1 VRTVYLVG
9 PATVA
14 DPMRPSGGN
23 TYHRM
28 VAAELARLDWTV
40 RERLVESEAPPNP
53 RPGWSAAVSRTLESI
68 PDGAVVL
75 LDGLVTSD
83 SAAVV
88 AAHGERLRLVLVV
101 HLPHGLDPDG
111 TGRRLR
117 RESERA
123 VLDAVAAVVTTSRWT
138 RDWLADTYAVEP
150 AKLRVASPGVEPA
163 SAAVPTEAGGRLLCV
178 GAVTDTKAQDTL
190 VDALAA
196 TADLV
201 WSCRCVGSLDVD
213 PDFAAR
219 VRDRAESHGLGDRV
233 TFTGPL
239 VGEALAAEYA
249 AADLLVLASRTE
261 TYGLVVSEA
270 LARAVPALA
279 PAVGGLPEAMGSSPD
294 GRRPGLLV
302 DPDDVGALAAGLRA
316 WLTDSGLRDR
326 LRSAAAARR
335 PTLPGWADT
344 ARRLSDVLTEV
355 AA

>member
-1 VRTVYLVG
+1 MRTVYLVG

-28 VAAELARLDWTV
+28 VVAELARLDWTV
-40 RERLVESEAPPNP
+40 RERLVESETTPDRRP
-53 RPGWSAAVSRTLESI
+53 RWSAALSRTLESI

-101 HLPHGLDPDG
+101 HLPHGLDADA
-111 TGRRLR
+111 TSRLR

-123 VLDAVAAVVTTSRWT
+123 VLDAVTVVVTTSRWT
-138 RDWLADTYAVEP
+138 RDWLAGTYAVEP
-150 AKLRVASPGVEPA
+150 ARLRVASAGVEPA
-163 SAAVPTEAGGRLLCV
+163 SPAIATEAGGRLLCV
-178 GAVTDTKAQDTL
+178 GAVTHTKAQDTL
-190 VDALAA
+190 VEALAA

-219 VRDRAESHGLGDRV
+219 VTDRVQSRGLADRV

-239 VGEALAAEYA
+239 LGDALAADYA
-249 AADLLVLASRTE
+249 AADLLVVASRTE

-270 LARAVPALA
+270 LARAVPVLA
-279 PAVGGLPEAMGSSPD
+279 SAVGGVPEAMGRSPD

-316 WLTDSGLRDR
+316 WLTDGGLRDR

-335 PTLPGWADT
+335 PTLPEWTDT
-344 ARRLSDVLTEV
+344 ARRLSEVLTEV